1 MGDMPINP
9 SAKAALEA
17 AAALCQ
23 ARGLHFTELRQRL
36 LAALWS
42 TQQPM
47 GAYELLHYL
56 ERSWGRPLVPTTVY
70 RALDFL
76 LELDLIAR
84 IESRNA
90 YVPRLRRD
98 HPHACVFFVCMACK
112 TSIEV
117 QDTLIESTLLRSAND
132 MGFQVSHTVL
142 ELQGVCAQC
151 QLTALSE
158 DADGTGVPQIYKHRL
173 PGRRCR
179 H

>member
-23 ARGLHFTELRQRL
+23 ARGLQFTEVRQRL

-56 ERSWGRPLVPTTVY
+56 EQSWGRPLVPTTVY

-76 LELDLIAR
+76 LDLDLIAR
-84 IESRNA
+84 IESLNA
-90 YVPRLRRD
+90 YVPRVRRD
-98 HPHACVFFVCMACK
+98 HPLACVFFVCRQCGISA
-112 TSIEV
+112 EV
-117 QDTLIESTLLRSAND
+117 QDTLIEDTLLRSAAD
-132 MGFQVSHTVL
+132 MRFLIHHTAL
-142 ELQGVCAQC
+142 ELQGVCRQC
-151 QLTALSE
+151 QENGTPQNRH
-158 DADGTGVPQIYKHRL
+158 DATLPRARHRTL
-173 PGRRCR
+173 LRRYQ